1 MYYKNN
7 NQEAKEME
15 LIKDIKEN
23 EYEEMVGKV
32 YFNYVEDYIDLR
44 FEKNI
49 PMEYVYQTA
58 EKLNSIQETLID
70 EICRYSIVFC
80 KDVLERRSKM
90 KEEVNN
96 LNDPKG
102 IFKYMQFDELVV
114 NLPEDMSCYG
124 INLVGSCD
132 WDEENGIQWL
142 IKEDAVVYA
151 GPWADLNIWYSPYEE
166 FLCNY
171 VTMENE

>member
-1 MYYKNN
+1 
-7 NQEAKEME
+7 ME
-15 LIKDIKEN
+15 LIKDVIEN

-32 YFNYVEDYIDLR
+32 YFKYVEDYIDLR
-44 FEKNI
+44 FEKDV

-58 EKLNSIQETLID
+58 EMLNNLQETMID

-80 KDVLERRSKM
+80 EDVSEKSSKM
-90 KEEVNN
+90 KKAVNA
-96 LNDPKG
+96 LDEPKD
-102 IFKYMQFDELVV
+102 ILKYMQFDELVV

-142 IKEDAVVYA
+142 IKEDKVVYT

-166 FLCNY
+166 FICNY
-171 VTMENE
+171 VNS